1 MFLKRDEMD
10 YGFRYTLSFRDEN
23 NIWDFSEMAV
33 AVKRVVN
40 LESSWGPMSLRFK
53 IKYFSGFEKL
63 KKLSIFSM
71 PGNFYE
77 CFEPIQCCSTN
88 VFDVFSGLYF
98 TYYIFLKSSDIELGF
113 SGMFAPIEDFQFLIF

>member
-23 NIWDFSEMAV
+23 NIWDFSEIAV

-53 IKYFSGFEKL
+53 IKYFQDL
-63 KKLSIFSM
+63 KI
-71 PGNFYE
+71 
-77 CFEPIQCCSTN
+77 
-88 VFDVFSGLYF
+88 
-98 TYYIFLKSSDIELGF
+98 
-113 SGMFAPIEDFQFLIF
+113 